1 MPSAADRLEFG
12 PPRDSGSLR
21 AFGLALLAHI
31 LLMAA
36 LTWGINWKH
45 SDKAVSFDAEIWS
58 SVPQAAA
65 PKLVEAPTAPLP
77 PPAPP
82 TPEVKTPPPAPNVD
96 IALEQEKKRKL
107 LQQQKEAEIQ
117 NQKLKQEKLKAE
129 QLAKKEKEL
138 KAKEEQ
144 AKRKAAED
152 AKKAEGKK
160 QDTKDDEKQKL
171 ADAAAKKLRDEN
183 LKRMMGQ
190 AGATGGAEATGT
202 AQKAGGPS
210 ANYKGRLAALFK
222 RNIVF
227 ANPESI
233 QGNPK
238 AIVQVKV
245 SSTGLIMSSKLS
257 KSSGVPAWD
266 DAVLRAVE
274 KAERIPPDE
283 NGKVITDFPVE
294 FGPKD

>member
-65 PKLVEAPTAPLP
+65 PKLVEAPTPPPP

-82 TPEVKTPPPAPNVD
+82 TPEVRTPPPAPNVD

-117 NQKLKQEKLKAE
+117 NQKLTQEKLKAE

-152 AKKAEGKK
+152 ANKAEAKK

>member
-21 AFGLALLAHI
+21 AFGLALFAHI

-65 PKLVEAPTAPLP
+65 PKLVEAPTPPPP
-77 PPAPP
+77 PPARP
-82 TPEVKTPPPAPNVD
+82 TPEVKTPPPASNVD

-107 LQQQKEAEIQ
+107 LQQQKEAE
-117 NQKLKQEKLKAE
+117 NQKQEKLKAE

-152 AKKAEGKK
+152 AKKAEAKK
-160 QDTKDDEKQKL
+160 QDAKDDEKQKL

-190 AGATGGAEATGT
+190 AGATGGADATGT
-202 AQKAGGPS
+202 AQKASGPS

-222 RNIVF
+222 RNITF

-257 KSSGVPAWD
+257 KSSGVQAWD
-266 DAVLRAVE
+266 EAVLRAVE

>member
-1 MPSAADRLEFG
+1 MPSAADRIEFG
-12 PPRDSGSLR
+12 PPRDTGSLR
-21 AFGLALLAHI
+21 AFGLAVLAHL

-45 SDKAVSFDAEIWS
+45 SDKAASFEAEIWT
-58 SVPQAAA
+58 SVPQAVA
-65 PKLVEAPTAPLP
+65 PKLVEAPTPPPP

-82 TPEVKTPPPAPNVD
+82 TPEVKPPPPPTPNVD

-107 LQQQKEAEIQ
+107 LQQQKEAE
-117 NQKLKQEKLKAE
+117 NQKQEKLKAE
-129 QLAKKEKEL
+129 LQAKKDKEL
-138 KAKEEQ
+138 KEQKAREEL

-152 AKKAEGKK
+152 AKKL
-160 QDTKDDEKQKL
+160 DTKEAEKKKL
-171 ADAAAKKLRDEN
+171 ADAEAEKQRQANIR
-183 LKRMMGQ
+183 RAMGL
-190 AGATGGAEATGT
+190 AGATGSPDATGT
-202 AQKAGGPS
+202 AQRASGPS
-210 ANYKGRLAALFK
+210 ANYRGRLAALFK

-238 AIVQVKV
+238 AVVQVKV
-245 SSTGLIMSSKLS
+245 SSTGLIMSSRLS
-257 KSSGVPAWD
+257 KSSGVQAWD

-283 NGKVITDFPVE
+283 NGKIITDFPVE

>member
-12 PPRDSGSLR
+12 PPRDTGSLR
-21 AFGLALLAHI
+21 AFGLAVLAHL

-45 SDKAVSFDAEIWS
+45 SDKAATFEAEIWS

-65 PKLVEAPTAPLP
+65 PKLVEAPTPPPP

-82 TPEVKTPPPAPNVD
+82 TPEVKPPPPPTPNVD

-107 LQQQKEAEIQ
+107 LQQQKEAE
-117 NQKLKQEKLKAE
+117 NQKQEKLKAE
-129 QLAKKEKEL
+129 LQAKKEKEL
-138 KAKEEQ
+138 KEQKAKEEL

-152 AKKAEGKK
+152 AKKL
-160 QDTKDDEKQKL
+160 DTKEAEKKKL
-171 ADAAAKKLRDEN
+171 ADAAAEKQRQDN
-183 LKRMMGQ
+183 IKRAMGL
-190 AGATGGAEATGT
+190 AGATGSPDATGT
-202 AQKAGGPS
+202 ALKASGPS
-210 ANYKGRLAALFK
+210 ANYKARLAALFK

-238 AIVQVKV
+238 AVVQVKV
-245 SSTGLIMSSKLS
+245 SSTGLIMSSRLS
-257 KSSGVPAWD
+257 KSSGVQAWD
-266 DAVLRAVE
+266 EAVLRAVE
-274 KAERIPPDE
+274 KAERIPADE
-283 NGKVITDFPVE
+283 NGKIITDFPVE

>member
-1 MPSAADRLEFG
+1 MPSAADRIEFG
-12 PPRDSGSLR
+12 PPRDTGSLR
-21 AFGLALLAHI
+21 AFSLAVLAHL

-45 SDKAVSFDAEIWS
+45 SDKAASFEAEIWT
-58 SVPQAAA
+58 SVPQAVA
-65 PKLVEAPTAPLP
+65 PKLVEAPTPPPP

-82 TPEVKTPPPAPNVD
+82 TPEVKPPPPPTPNVD

-107 LQQQKEAEIQ
+107 LQQQKEAE
-117 NQKLKQEKLKAE
+117 NQKQEKLKAE
-129 QLAKKEKEL
+129 LQAKKDKEL
-138 KAKEEQ
+138 KEQKAKEEL

-152 AKKAEGKK
+152 AKKL
-160 QDTKDDEKQKL
+160 DTKEAEKKKL
-171 ADAAAKKLRDEN
+171 ADAEAEKQRQANIR
-183 LKRMMGQ
+183 RAMGL
-190 AGATGGAEATGT
+190 AGATGSPDATGT
-202 AQKAGGPS
+202 AQRASGPS
-210 ANYKGRLAALFK
+210 ANYRGRLAALFK

-238 AIVQVKV
+238 AVVQVKV

-283 NGKVITDFPVE
+283 NGKIITDFPVE

>member
-12 PPRDSGSLR
+12 PPRDSGSVR
-21 AFGLALLAHI
+21 AFGLALLAHL
-31 LLMAA
+31 LLMGA
-36 LTWGINWKH
+36 LTWGINWKRT
-45 SDKAVSFDAEIWS
+45 DKAASFEAEIWS
-58 SVPQAAA
+58 SVPEAAA
-65 PKLVEAPTAPLP
+65 PKLIEAPTAPP
-77 PPAPP
+77 PPPSRPAPEVTAPPAP
-82 TPEVKTPPPAPNVD
+82 KVD

-107 LQQQKEAEIQ
+107 LQQQQEAE
-117 NQKLKQEKLKAE
+117 NQRQEKLKAE
-129 QLAKKEKEL
+129 QQTKKEKEL
-138 KAKEEQ
+138 KDQKVKEEL

-152 AKKAEGKK
+152 AKKVEAKK
-160 QDTKDDEKQKL
+160 QDTKEDEKQKQ
-171 ADAAAKKLRDEN
+171 ADAAAKKQRQDALN
-183 LKRMMGQ
+183 RMMGL
-190 AGATGGAEATGT
+190 AGATGGATATGT
-202 AQKAGGPS
+202 AQSSKGPS
-210 ANYKGRLAALFK
+210 ANYRARLAALFK
-222 RNIVF
+222 RNIIF
-227 ANPESI
+227 ANPEGI

-245 SSTGLIMSSKLS
+245 SSTGLIMGSKLS

>member
-1 MPSAADRLEFG
+1 MPSAADRIEFG
-12 PPRDSGSLR
+12 PPRDTGSLR
-21 AFGLALLAHI
+21 AFGLAVLAHL

-45 SDKAVSFDAEIWS
+45 SDKAASFEAEIWT
-58 SVPQAAA
+58 SVPQAVA
-65 PKLVEAPTAPLP
+65 PKLVEAPTPPPP

-82 TPEVKTPPPAPNVD
+82 TPEVKPPPPPTPNVD

-107 LQQQKEAEIQ
+107 LQQQKEAE
-117 NQKLKQEKLKAE
+117 NQKQEKLKAE
-129 QLAKKEKEL
+129 LQAKKDKEL
-138 KAKEEQ
+138 KEQKAKEEL

-152 AKKAEGKK
+152 AKKL
-160 QDTKDDEKQKL
+160 DTKEAEKKKL
-171 ADAAAKKLRDEN
+171 ADAEAEKQRQANIR
-183 LKRMMGQ
+183 RAMGL
-190 AGATGGAEATGT
+190 AGATGSPDATGT
-202 AQKAGGPS
+202 AQRASGPS
-210 ANYKGRLAALFK
+210 ANYRGRLAALFK

-238 AIVQVKV
+238 AVVQVKV

-283 NGKVITDFPVE
+283 NGKIITDFPVE

>member
-12 PPRDSGSLR
+12 PPRDSGSVR
-21 AFGLALLAHI
+21 AFGLALLAHL
-31 LLMAA
+31 LLMGA
-36 LTWGINWKH
+36 LTWGINWKRT
-45 SDKAVSFDAEIWS
+45 DKAASFEAEIWS
-58 SVPQAAA
+58 SVPEAAA
-65 PKLVEAPTAPLP
+65 PKLIEAPAAPPP
-77 PPAPP
+77 PPARPAP
-82 TPEVKTPPPAPNVD
+82 VVTAPPAPKVD

-107 LQQQKEAEIQ
+107 LQQQKEAE
-117 NQKLKQEKLKAE
+117 NQKQEKLKAE
-129 QLAKKEKEL
+129 LQAKKDKEL
-138 KAKEEQ
+138 KEQKAKEEL

-152 AKKAEGKK
+152 AKKL
-160 QDTKDDEKQKL
+160 DTKEAEKKKL
-171 ADAAAKKLRDEN
+171 ADAEAEKQRQANIR
-183 LKRMMGQ
+183 RAMGL
-190 AGATGGAEATGT
+190 AGATGSPDATGT
-202 AQKAGGPS
+202 AQRASGPS
-210 ANYKGRLAALFK
+210 ANYRGRLAALFK

-238 AIVQVKV
+238 AVVQVKV

-283 NGKVITDFPVE
+283 NGKIITDFPVE

>member
-65 PKLVEAPTAPLP
+65 PRLVEAPTPPPP

-107 LQQQKEAEIQ
+107 LQQQKEAENQ
-117 NQKLKQEKLKAE
+117 QKLKQEKLKAE

-152 AKKAEGKK
+152 AKKAEAKK
-160 QDTKDDEKQKL
+160 QDAKDDEKQKL

-202 AQKAGGPS
+202 AQKASGPS

-222 RNIVF
+222 RNITF

-257 KSSGVPAWD
+257 KSSGVQAWD
-266 DAVLRAVE
+266 EAVLRAVE